1 MNERERLK
9 KYDRIGRM
17 DRRISFLQK
26 IVTDGDSNED
36 YNNGWEKIDTTPDV
50 WAYKQDQRGREVV
63 IADRVQMFMQTVW
76 TIRHRTDLKASMR
89 LVDETSQVYEIITI
103 NEGEGR
109 KEYTEVT
116 TNILE
121 GVYWT

>member
-26 IVTDGDSNED
+26 IVTDGESNED
-36 YNNGWEKIDTTPDV
+36 YNNGWEKIDSVPDV
-50 WAYKQDQRGREVV
+50 WAYKQDLKGREVV
-63 IADRVQMFMQTVW
+63 IADRVQYMYMTVW
-76 TIRHRTDLKASMR
+76 TVRYRTDLKASMR
-89 LVDETSQVYEIITI
+89 LVDESGQVYEIITLA
-103 NEGEGR
+103 EGEGR
-109 KEYTEVT
+109 NSYTEVT

-121 GVYWT
+121 GTFWS